1 MTRPAKVVHLT
12 SFHPPLDTRLFYR
25 EIRTVAAAGY
35 EVVLIAP
42 GERDEVVD
50 GVPIRA
56 IPRSRSRLGRLLTTI
71 WQVYRAAL
79 REGARLYHFHDP
91 ELIPV
96 GVLLKLCGKRVIYDV
111 HEDVPRQLRT
121 WYFIPAVL
129 RGPLAALTEAVERL
143 AARVFDGV
151 AVATPVI
158 AARFPGPKTVTVQ
171 NFPIAD
177 ELAAP
182 WALPYADR
190 SAVLAYVGGT
200 SEIRGIKVMVEAMG
214 LLPEGLG
221 ARLKLGSAGFVPPEL
236 GDEVRRMPGW
246 RRCELLGWQDR
257 AGVARLLGE
266 AKAGLVVLHPTR
278 NHIDS
283 YPVKLFEYMAAG
295 IPVIASDFPIWRD
308 VVEGAGCGLL
318 VDPLD
323 ATAVARAIRRLLEDP
338 AEAEAMGR
346 RGRETV
352 HTTYNWTAQ
361 GRKLVAFYARLLG

>member
-214 LLPEGLG
+214 LLPEGLHTAQTWERG
-221 ARLKLGSAGFVPPEL
+221 LCAARTGRRGPADARLAAL
-236 GDEVRRMPGW
+236 R
-246 RRCELLGWQDR
+246 
-257 AGVARLLGE
+257 VARL
-266 AKAGLVVLHPTR
+266 AGPGR
-278 NHIDS
+278 GRA
-283 YPVKLFEYMAAG
+283 AAG
-295 IPVIASDFPIWRD
+295 RS
-308 VVEGAGCGLL
+308 EGRPGG
-318 VDPLD
+318 PSPD
-323 ATAVARAIRRLLEDP
+323 AQSYRQLP
-338 AEAEAMGR
+338 CEA
-346 RGRETV
+346 
-352 HTTYNWTAQ
+352 
-361 GRKLVAFYARLLG
+361 F